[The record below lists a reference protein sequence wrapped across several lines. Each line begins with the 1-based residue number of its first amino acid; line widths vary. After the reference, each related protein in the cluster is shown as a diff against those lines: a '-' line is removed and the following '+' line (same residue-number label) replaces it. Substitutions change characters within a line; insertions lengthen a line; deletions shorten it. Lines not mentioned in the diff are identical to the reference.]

1 MSEVLSTYEHQLFE
15 VNTEARKVMM
25 KKYKVTSFPTQI
37 IVSND
42 KDTYTISGFLNE
54 KQQLNFLESPD
65 FVEVASQM
73 ESKDSGLSDTAKK
86 FICIFAKSESFEDF
100 IIKTEKMVKREG
112 IKYKNIHKF
121 VSDSSTDIICENKK
135 SIYIRKKTVYLNTL

>member
-1 MSEVLSTYEHQLFE
+1 
-15 VNTEARKVMM
+15 MM

-42 KDTYTISGFLNE
+42 KDTYTISGFLNK

-86 FICIFAKSESFEDF
+86 
-100 IIKTEKMVKREG
+100 
-112 IKYKNIHKF
+112 
-121 VSDSSTDIICENKK
+121 
-135 SIYIRKKTVYLNTL
+135 IYLYLCQK